1 MSWEEVMEML
11 YPNLSIE
18 ELEEQLMD
26 RIPDWLSRG
35 GFPPA
40 SP

>member
-26 RIPDWLSRG
+26 RIPD
-35 GFPPA
+35 
-40 SP
+40 